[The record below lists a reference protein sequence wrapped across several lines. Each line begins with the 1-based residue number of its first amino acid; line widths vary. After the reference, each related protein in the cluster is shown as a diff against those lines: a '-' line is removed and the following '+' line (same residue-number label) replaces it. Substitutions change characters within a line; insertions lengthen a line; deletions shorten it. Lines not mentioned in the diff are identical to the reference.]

1 LLQRLPLSLPY
12 PAVTTRI
19 IDLMRGMP
27 HGTTL
32 VVDRTGAHGP
42 TDELVA
48 AGLSPIGIT
57 ITSGESVN
65 WSGRNVSVPK
75 AALVTKLVSI
85 AQGGDLEVHG
95 DLPDWPE
102 LRRQLQNFRAL
113 ITPGGRETWAA
124 ARGHDDLVI
133 ATAMA
138 VWFLEGRNSPGFGL
152 FESVRLAA
160 GGAPETFCLAVD
172 FGQSVDPCA
181 ICAMARLPAIDRPNR
196 EKFEPVLPTVSV
208 DPEAPDNRT
217 EWRKRFDDMAARQ
230 TPDHP
235 DVGTAGE
242 TVHINGRLC
251 KPTYAVGSA
260 EWQQQQ
266 GDADA

>member
-1 LLQRLPLSLPY
+1 MCMSDMSYVRMHRGFVPSRAYHSRLAPAMQPSCASVDIDITRAISTRSLRSAPG
-12 PAVTTRI
+12 R
-19 IDLMRGMP
+19 
-27 HGTTL
+27 
-32 VVDRTGAHGP
+32 
-42 TDELVA
+42 
-48 AGLSPIGIT
+48 
-57 ITSGESVN
+57 ESVN
-65 WSGRNVSVPK
+65 WTGRNVSVPK
-75 AALVTKLVSI
+75 AALVTKLVST

-133 ATAMA
+133 ATAMSC
-138 VWFLEGRNSPGFGL
+138 WFLEGRNSPGFGL

-181 ICAMARLPAIDRPNR
+181 ICAMARVPAFDRPNR
-196 EKFEPVLPTVSV
+196 EKFEPVLPTVSA
-208 DPEAPDNRT
+208 DPGSPDNRT
-217 EWRKRFDDMAARQ
+217 EWRKRFDDMAARE

-235 DVGTAGE
+235 DVGAGGE
-242 TVHINGRLC
+242 TEYVNGRNC
-251 KPTYAVGSA
+251 KPGFARGSV

-266 GDADA
+266 DTPDA